1 MTKMEARRLPTK
13 QFATFDAGKAR
24 CSLAS
29 DREHL
34 LAVIEAGFGD
44 FHDFRVARN
53 LLASRLHDELYHR
66 APFPLEAASC
76 HGWDYDEATTSVNRV
91 AGLLGIRYWVF
102 KLGIG
107 Y

>member
-1 MTKMEARRLPTK
+1 MKE

-53 LLASRLHDELYHR
+53 LLASRVYDELSSR
-66 APFPLEAASC
+66 SAC
-76 HGWDYDEATTSVNRV
+76 
-91 AGLLGIRYWVF
+91 I
-102 KLGIG
+102 
-107 Y
+107 

>member
-1 MTKMEARRLPTK
+1 MPTRTMTIMEARRLLTK
-13 QFATFDAGKAR
+13 QFGTFDAGKAR

-44 FHDFRVARN
+44 FHDFNRFTRN
-53 LLASRLHDELYHR
+53 LLAGRLHDELYHR

-76 HGWDYDEATTSVNRV
+76 HGWDYDEATTSVNR
-91 AGLLGIRYWVF
+91 RS
-102 KLGIG
+102 IG